1 MFVVQRA
8 ERQVTNAFPTTVRY
22 ISKLTLGNKRHNIK
36 PFYFTIGAFAS
47 CELQVKGIAL
57 GRSLVFGIWS
67 PFQSSPPSLR
77 FSLRRDLAT

>member
-57 GRSLVFGIWS
+57 GEVFGLWYLVS
-67 PFQSSPPSLR
+67 LPVQSSESQVL
-77 FSLRRDLAT
+77 T